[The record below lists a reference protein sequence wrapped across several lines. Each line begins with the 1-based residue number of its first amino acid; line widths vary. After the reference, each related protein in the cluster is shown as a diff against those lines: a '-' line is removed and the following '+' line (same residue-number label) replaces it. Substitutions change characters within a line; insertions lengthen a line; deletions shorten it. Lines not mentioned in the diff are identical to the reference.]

1 MAAPLAADSRPA
13 GTAAAGAAGAAEG
26 ARPAGSRGAL
36 SLEVSEGIAR
46 LRIDQPG
53 EKVNVLG
60 TAVMAE
66 LDGLLAELAGRRDVC
81 CLLLESGKPGVFVA
95 GADLHE
101 LEAIADA
108 RSAEEKSAQG
118 QEILNRLDD
127 LPFPSVAVL
136 NGATMGGGLELA
148 LACDF
153 RLATDNPRTQ
163 LSLPETS
170 LGLLPG
176 WGGTFR
182 LPRLIGLVQALQL
195 ILTGKAVDGAQAARI
210 RLVDACYPEA
220 FLQDKTAEF
229 LRAALTP
236 AGRKVAERRRRRRS
250 LWRRLAEDTALG
262 RALIFR
268 RARRD
273 LEARLGGH
281 YPGPPAALEVLR
293 RTGRASRARALS
305 LERKALGRLVPGPV
319 CKNLIRLFFARE
331 AVKKTPALQGQP
343 RPRPVSRAAVLGAG
357 TMGGRIAWLFTRH
370 DIPVVMK
377 DIAWEAVGR
386 GYAAAY
392 AVYQELARRRR
403 LDDRQINLKMH
414 RLSGA
419 VDYAALGRPDFVV
432 EAVVE
437 NLAVKK
443 RVLAEVEGLLADEA
457 VIASNT
463 SSLSIAEMAGA
474 LRRPERFVG
483 MHFFNPPNLMPL
495 VEIIP
500 GERSSPQTVRAA
512 GLLAL
517 ALDKTPIIVRDRPG
531 FLVNRLLLPY
541 LNESV
546 RLLEEGYAFPAVDSR
561 LRSFG
566 LPMGPFRLLDE
577 IGIDVA
583 IEVARVLMAA
593 YGGRMAAAS
602 FFGSLEGRRDLLGK
616 KSGRGFYLYSGE
628 RQLPNPELL
637 RLSRRKGWGEAEDF
651 DVVHR
656 PILSMVNEA
665 ARALEEGVVSS
676 ARELDL
682 ALVLG
687 IGFPPFRGG
696 LLRYAD
702 ELGIR
707 RVRDTLARYA
717 QQLGERFAPAALLQT
732 LAGKGQG
739 FHSA

>member
-1 MAAPLAADSRPA
+1 MAEAHA
-13 GTAAAGAAGAAEG
+13 TAGAATEQASTRAAS
-26 ARPAGSRGAL
+26 AGAL
-36 SLEVSEGIAR
+36 SLAVSEGVAR
-46 LRIDQPG
+46 LRIDLPG
-53 EKVNVLG
+53 EKVNVLR

-66 LDGLLAELAGRRDVC
+66 LDGAIAGLSARKDIR
-81 CLLLESGKPGVFVA
+81 CLVLESGKPGVFVA
-95 GADLHE
+95 GADLRE
-101 LEAIADA
+101 FEGIADA
-108 RSAEEKSAQG
+108 RSAEEKSALG
-118 QEILNRLDD
+118 QEIFNRLDD
-127 LPFPSVAVL
+127 LPFPTVAVL
-136 NGATMGGGLELA
+136 NGAAVGGGLELA

-153 RLATDNPRTQ
+153 RLASDNPRTQ
-163 LSLPETS
+163 LSFPETT

-176 WGGTFR
+176 WGGTYR
-182 LPRLIGLVQALQL
+182 LPRLVGLIQALQM
-195 ILTGKAVDGAQAARI
+195 ILSGRAVDGAQAARI

-220 FLQDKTAEF
+220 FLEDKTAEF
-229 LRAALTP
+229 LRAVLTP
-236 AGRKVAERRRRRRS
+236 EGRKAVERRRRS
-250 LWRRLAEDTALG
+250 KKLGRRLAEHTALG
-262 RALIFR
+262 RALVFR
-268 RARRD
+268 RARKD

-293 RTGRASRARALS
+293 RTWRASRARALS
-305 LERKALGRLVPGPV
+305 IERKALGRLVPDPV
-319 CKNLIRLFFARE
+319 CKNLVRLFFARE

-343 RPRPVSRAAVLGAG
+343 APKPVSRAAVLGAG

-386 GYAAAY
+386 GYAAAF
-392 AVYQELARRRR
+392 AVYRELAKRGR
-403 LDDRQINLKMH
+403 LDSRQMNLKMH

-437 NLAVKK
+437 NLEVKK
-443 RVLAEVEGLLADEA
+443 RVLAEVEGLLSDEA

-463 SSLSIAEMAGA
+463 SSLSIAEMSGA

-500 GERSSPQTVRAA
+500 GERTSAQTVRAA
-512 GLLAL
+512 GRLAL
-517 ALDKTPIIVRDRPG
+517 ALDKTPIIVGDCPG

-546 RLLEEGYAFPAVDSR
+546 RLFEEGYDFPAVDRR
-561 LRSFG
+561 LRGFG

-593 YGGRMAAAS
+593 YGARLEAAS
-602 FFGSLEGRRDLLGK
+602 LFGALAGRADLLGK
-616 KSGRGFYLYSGE
+616 KSGKGFYLHSG
-628 RQLPNPELL
+628 RKLTPNPEVL
-637 RLSRRKGWGEAEDF
+637 RLSSARRKDWGQAEDF

-656 PILSMVNEA
+656 PLLSMVNEA

-676 ARELDL
+676 AQELDL
-682 ALVLG
+682 ALILG

-702 ELGIR
+702 ELGVR

-717 QQLGERFAPAALLQT
+717 ERFGQRFTPAALLQT
-732 LAGKGQG
+732 LAGKDRG
-739 FHSA
+739 FHAA

>member
-1 MAAPLAADSRPA
+1 MAASLAAANAATSQPA
-13 GTAAAGAAGAAEG
+13 
-26 ARPAGSRGAL
+26 ARPGAL
-36 SLEVSEGIAR
+36 SLAVSEGVAR
-46 LRIDQPG
+46 LRFDLPG

-66 LDGLLAELAGRRDVC
+66 LDGLLTAIAGRKDIR
-81 CLLLESGKPGVFVA
+81 CLLLESGKPGVFIA
-95 GADLHE
+95 GADLRE

-108 RSAEEKSAQG
+108 RSAEEKAAQG
-118 QEILNRLDD
+118 QEIFNRLDE

-136 NGATMGGGLELA
+136 NGAAAGGGLELA

-163 LSLPETS
+163 LSFPETT

-176 WGGTFR
+176 WGGTYR
-182 LPRLIGLVQALQL
+182 LPRLVGLVQALQM
-195 ILTGKAVDGAQAARI
+195 ILTGKATDGVQAARI

-220 FLQDKTAEF
+220 FLEDRTAEF
-229 LRAALTP
+229 LRLILTP
-236 AGRKVAERRRRRRS
+236 DGRKAVERRRRSKR
-250 LWRRLAEDTALG
+250 LWRRLAEGTVPG
-262 RALIFR
+262 RALVFR
-268 RARRD
+268 GARKD
-273 LEARLGGH
+273 IEARLGGH

-293 RTGRASRARALS
+293 RTWRAPRARAL
-305 LERKALGRLVPGPV
+305 LIEREALGRLVPGPV
-319 CKNLIRLFFARE
+319 CKNLVRLFFARE
-331 AVKKTPALQGQP
+331 AVKKTPALQGQSA
-343 RPRPVSRAAVLGAG
+343 PRPVSRAAVLGAG
-357 TMGGRIAWLFTRH
+357 TMGGRIAWLFTRR

-386 GYAAAY
+386 GYAAAFG
-392 AVYQELARRRR
+392 VYRELARRRR
-403 LDDRQINLKMH
+403 FDGRQINLKMH

-437 NLAVKK
+437 KLEVKK
-443 RVLAEVEGLLADEA
+443 KVLAEVESLLSAEA

-463 SSLSIAEMAGA
+463 SSLSITDLSGA
-474 LRRPERFVG
+474 LRQPERFLG

-495 VEIIP
+495 VEIVP
-500 GERSSPQTVRAA
+500 GERTSPQTVRAA

-546 RLLEEGYAFPAVDSR
+546 RLLEEGREFPAVDRR
-561 LRSFG
+561 LRGFG

-593 YGGRMAAAS
+593 YGGRMEAAP
-602 FFGSLEGRRDLLGK
+602 FFGALEGRADLLGK
-616 KSGRGFYLYSGE
+616 KSGRGFYLHSGE
-628 RQLPNPELL
+628 KYLPNPELL
-637 RLSRRKGWGEAEDF
+637 RLSSPRKKSWGEADDF

-702 ELGIR
+702 ELGVR

-717 QQLGERFAPAALLQT
+717 QRFGERFAPAPLLQT

-739 FHSA
+739 FHAS